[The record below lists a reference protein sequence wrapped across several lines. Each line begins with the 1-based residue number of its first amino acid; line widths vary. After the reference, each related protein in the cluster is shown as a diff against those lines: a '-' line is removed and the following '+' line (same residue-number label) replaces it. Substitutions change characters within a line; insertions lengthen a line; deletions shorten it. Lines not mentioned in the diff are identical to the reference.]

1 MLFVINQTEGYPESL
16 RPGMHLSSIC
26 LDVLRLE
33 DPKMLEELIAI
44 VGVPLEEWCK
54 RLRGKRAL
62 PRLMKVAVKLFGRS
76 SCVQYVKLEQLG
88 PKNSLFL
95 SRIRVPDSV

>member
-1 MLFVINQTEGYPESL
+1 MLLVINQTEGYPESL
-16 RPGMHLSSIC
+16 KPGMHYSSIG

-33 DPKMLEELIAI
+33 DPKMLNELIAI
-44 VGVPLEEWCK
+44 VGAPLDEWCS

-76 SCVQYVKLEQLG
+76 DCVQHVKLEQMAQ
-88 PKNSLFL
+88 KNSLFL
-95 SRIRVPDSV
+95 SRIRMPDSV

>member
-16 RPGMHLSSIC
+16 RPGMHLSSIG

-33 DPKMLEELIAI
+33 DPKMLQELIAI
-44 VGVPLEEWCK
+44 VGAPLEEWCS

-62 PRLMKVAVKLFGRS
+62 PRLVKVAVKLFGRS
-76 SCVQYVKLEQLG
+76 NCVQHVKLEQLG
-88 PKNSLFL
+88 PKKSMFV
-95 SRIRVPDSV
+95 SRIRMPDSV